1 MDKCMDNW
9 KYKELD
15 STIEVKILL
24 FIPAHHT
31 HILFRP
37 NFAFCVNHDK
47 DTFAAIIDYHYDL
60 SNRIKDG
67 DKITLISPQWN
78 NYKTEQLYPPE
89 VIFNIPKENSYYCAV
104 KTVYYASIK

>member
-37 NFAFCVNHDK
+37 NFAFCVYHDK

-78 NYKTEQLYPPE
+78 NYKNSFIHLKLYLIFQKRIHIIAQLKRF
-89 VIFNIPKENSYYCAV
+89 IMRA
-104 KTVYYASIK
+104 